1 MFIGKYN
8 KSVIVTYLG
17 VLFDMIGFYL
27 LMGISEPKLTGAVI
41 CLMLSGICDMFD
53 GKVARMCKGRTD
65 EDKDYGIQ
73 IDSLTDMVSFIAF
86 PIVLLFGVS
95 KSFNVALN
103 PYLTILVLTLFVV
116 AGISRLAFFNLN
128 AALEDGPVKYYTG
141 LPVTSTAI
149 IFPALYL
156 LRYVLSANVF
166 VSVFLAAY
174 AVVAFFM
181 VFNFKLRKP
190 KSTIWYITCSILAIG
205 MTTLLIF
212 LKVMK

>member
-103 PYLTILVLTLFVV
+103 PYLTILVLTLFVI

-190 KSTIWYITCSILAIG
+190 KSTIWYITCSILAIV

>member
-8 KSVIVTYLG
+8 KSVIVTFLG
-17 VLFDMIGFYL
+17 VLFDIFGICFL
-27 LMGISEPKLTGAVI
+27 LGNSNTNLTGAVI

-53 GKVARMCKGRTD
+53 GKVARMCKGRTE
-65 EDKDYGIQ
+65 EDKEYGIQ

-86 PIVLLFGVS
+86 PIVLLFGIS
-95 KSFNVALN
+95 KSFDVALN
-103 PYLTILVLTLFVV
+103 PYLTVPVLTVFVI
-116 AGISRLAFFNLN
+116 AGISRLAFFNMN

-156 LRYVLSANVF
+156 LRYVLSANIF
-166 VSVFLAAY
+166 VSIFLAAY
-174 AVVAFFM
+174 AIVAFFM
-181 VFNFKLRKP
+181 VFNFKLKKP
-190 KSTIWYITCSILAIG
+190 KSNVWYIACSILAII
-205 MTTLLIF
+205 MTAVLII

>member
-103 PYLTILVLTLFVV
+103 PYLTILVLTLFVI

-156 LRYVLSANVF
+156 LRYVLSDNVF

-190 KSTIWYITCSILAIG
+190 KSTIWYITCSILAIV

>member
-17 VLFDMIGFYL
+17 VLFDLIGFYL

-103 PYLTILVLTLFVV
+103 PYLTILVLTLFVI

-149 IFPALYL
+149 IFPTLYL
-156 LRYVLSANVF
+156 LRYVLSDNVF

-190 KSTIWYITCSILAIG
+190 KSTIWYITCSILAIV